1 MKEIKC
7 YRCGKTHSVA
17 SMKLRKA
24 WECTHCHGVM
34 VLDLPTQ
41 RKLKYVRML
50 FVAIIVS
57 LLMYGCSQLGSVT
70 SYIAL
75 IITCSLAIVIT
86 QFSDQLCLWLTDKLF
101 GLKYMLV
108 EKDKNSPVRNKQ
120 KGK

>member
-1 MKEIKC
+1 MVKYTAKRLLQSLI
-7 YRCGKTHSVA
+7 TVLVVA
-17 SMKLRKA
+17 
-24 WECTHCHGVM
+24 T
-34 VLDLPTQ
+34 
-41 RKLKYVRML
+41 
-50 FVAIIVS
+50 IVS

-101 GLKYMLV
+101 GLKYMPV

-120 KGK
+120 KGN